1 METTTFEQRIANY
14 KKAGIS
20 IEVLENIEGIP
31 VVLIKQEKL
40 INGYILNQKQL
51 VARAKKVFAPQKI
64 HVKPA
69 VFSLNVSHITPQWI
83 MEKQKEF
90 EVKTTDLVKQLA
102 IDKTTL
108 KKILQGT
115 FTPSRSTKAA
125 FYYYFLVFELNKQF
139 RDSP

>member
-14 KKAGIS
+14 RKAGIS

-31 VVLIKQEKL
+31 VVLVKQEKL

-51 VARAKKVFAPQKI
+51 VARAKRVFAPQKI

-108 KKILQGT
+108 KKNS
-115 FTPSRSTKAA
+115 SRNIYPVKEYKSCVLLLL
-125 FYYYFLVFELNKQF
+125 FSF
-139 RDSP
+139 

>member
-1 METTTFEQRIANY
+1 MEITTFEQRIANY
-14 KKAGIS
+14 RKAGIS

-31 VVLIKQEKL
+31 VVLVKQEKL

-51 VARAKKVFAPQKI
+51 VARAKRVFAPQKI

-108 KKILQGT
+108 KKNS
-115 FTPSRSTKAA
+115 SRNIYPVKEYKSCVLLLL
-125 FYYYFLVFELNKQF
+125 FSF
-139 RDSP
+139 

>member
-1 METTTFEQRIANY
+1 MEITTFEQRIANY
-14 KKAGIS
+14 GKAGIS

-31 VVLIKQEKL
+31 VVLVKQEKL

-108 KKILQGT
+108 KKNS
-115 FTPSRSTKAA
+115 SRNIYPVKEYKSCVLLLL
-125 FYYYFLVFELNKQF
+125 FSF
-139 RDSP
+139 

>member
-14 KKAGIS
+14 RKAGIS

-31 VVLIKQEKL
+31 VVLVKQEKL

-108 KKILQGT
+108 KKNS
-115 FTPSRSTKAA
+115 SRNIYPVKEYKSCVLLLL
-125 FYYYFLVFELNKQF
+125 FSF
-139 RDSP
+139 